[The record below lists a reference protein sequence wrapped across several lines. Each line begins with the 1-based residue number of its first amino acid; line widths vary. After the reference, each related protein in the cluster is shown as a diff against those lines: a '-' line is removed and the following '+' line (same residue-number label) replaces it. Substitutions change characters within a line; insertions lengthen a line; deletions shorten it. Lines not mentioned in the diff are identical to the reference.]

1 MLSELDK
8 VLIALLTLVL
18 MVGMGASLT
27 PADYRRALRRP
38 RGVLVG
44 LLSQFGWMPLLAFL
58 AIQTLGLRGS
68 DALGLLLM
76 ACASGGN
83 ASNMLTFFSR
93 ADLALSITMTAV
105 STLASVLLTPTLLY
119 LYGASLS
126 DTPMQVPYLAVM
138 GTLAL
143 MLLPIG
149 AGMWVRHRSISLA
162 NRVERIGTLAGGV
175 LLVVLLLTSVSDQ
188 IDLVLT
194 AEDASL
200 LACVLVASSGMLLGY
215 LAARLAGLQPRQR
228 RAVSLETGVQN
239 APLAIAVILATFPE
253 AEQDALLK
261 LPFLYAMTAL
271 SVGTLA
277 TIAYRRFSLD

>member
-1 MLSELDK
+1 
-8 VLIALLTLVL
+8 
-18 MVGMGASLT
+18 
-27 PADYRRALRRP
+27 
-38 RGVLVG
+38 
-44 LLSQFGWMPLLAFL
+44 
-58 AIQTLGLRGS
+58 
-68 DALGLLLM
+68 
-76 ACASGGN
+76 
-83 ASNMLTFFSR
+83 
-93 ADLALSITMTAV
+93 MTAV